1 MDAAMDLQ
9 GGRSI
14 FKAVGFERLLRDA
27 RLAKIHLANN
37 ALTMEFV
44 GNTALEI
51 NPDEAPR
58 WG

>member
-1 MDAAMDLQ
+1 MDLQ
-9 GGRSI
+9 RGRSI

-51 NPDEAPR
+51 NPYEAPR

>member
-1 MDAAMDLQ
+1 MDLQ
-9 GGRSI
+9 GGGSI

-27 RLAKIHLANN
+27 RLAKTHLANN
-37 ALTMEFV
+37 SLAMEFV

-51 NPDEAPR
+51 NPDEALR